1 MDEVEQL
8 ISLKFQD
15 SPRASAALI
24 ELWQGFKASGLADRI
39 FVPEITNGDEGKFWS
54 RVWEMILYRELIR
67 AGHLPVSADRGPD
80 FGITLSGRRMWF
92 EAVCPAPTNL
102 DEDWL
107 RPVEPGEF
115 RVRSFPHQE
124 ITLRLTAAISAKS
137 AKLDR
142 YLGSGIVGEGDGYV
156 ICVNSGQLSEFPEYY
171 GVSGAPLIAEAVFP
185 IGPVAIPF
193 NRNGDRLGEPY
204 VSTRPSIINHN
215 GQPVPTTSFL
225 DRAFAGVSAVMAFA
239 SRFPSED
246 MRPVIVHNPFA
257 RVPLPVGF
265 FPGGLDY
272 VAEMDGHSMTL
283 RPATA

>member
-1 MDEVEQL
+1 M
-8 ISLKFQD
+8 
-15 SPRASAALI
+15 
-24 ELWQGFKASGLADRI
+24 
-39 FVPEITNGDEGKFWS
+39 
-54 RVWEMILYRELIR
+54 
-67 AGHLPVSADRGPD
+67 
-80 FGITLSGRRMWF
+80 
-92 EAVCPAPTNL
+92 
-102 DEDWL
+102 
-107 RPVEPGEF
+107 EPGEI

-142 YLGSGIVGEGDGYV
+142 YLGSGIVGEADGYV

-193 NRNGDRLGEPY
+193 NRNGDQLGEPY

-225 DRAFAGVSAVMAFA
+225 DRAFAGVSAVLAFA
-239 SRFPSED
+239 SRIPSED
-246 MRPVIVHNPFA
+246 WRPVIVHNTFA
-257 RVPLPVGF
+257 RMPLPVGF

-272 VAEMDGHSMTL
+272 VTEMDGNGMTL
-283 RPATA
+283 RLATA